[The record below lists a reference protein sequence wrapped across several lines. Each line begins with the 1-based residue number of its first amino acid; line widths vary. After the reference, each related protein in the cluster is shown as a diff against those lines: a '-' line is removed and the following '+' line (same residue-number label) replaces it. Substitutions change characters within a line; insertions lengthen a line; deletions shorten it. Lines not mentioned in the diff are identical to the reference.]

1 MRNLRKERQGS
12 LIWNVFSKLWWNS
25 VFFCS
30 ASIPKSS
37 DNNMT
42 LLEWPLYPTLSPLIQ
57 VEDLVHSSTKDGHV
71 TQAWPIKVMHLFEY
85 GDKFKERHMTNIR
98 SIWANTIQFHNFC
111 WRWSSLTTI
120 PTLIPTC
127 IKLARDWT
135 PFLSADFL
143 HI

>member
-111 WRWSSLTTI
+111 WRSWNGRELLGLLDS
-120 PTLIPTC
+120 C
-127 IKLARDWT
+127 MKA
-135 PFLSADFL
+135 
-143 HI
+143 